1 VNEKPAETR
10 KPIHDLLRRR
20 WSPRAFSQQPVE
32 PEALVSL
39 LEAARWAASCFN
51 DQPWFFLVA
60 TRSDAKAFDRM
71 LGCLVESNQ
80 VWARRAPVLMIS
92 VTRLAFAKNGRPNRH
107 AFHDVGA
114 AAACLTIQAM
124 ALGLWVHQMAG
135 IERDR
140 VRELYQIPE
149 GHEAVAGI
157 AVGHA
162 GDPVDLPEPLRQ
174 RELAPRERKA
184 LEEMVFTGS
193 WGKAASFLSGSD

>member
-1 VNEKPAETR
+1 MIEKPADTR
-10 KPIHDLLRRR
+10 QPIHDLLRRR
-20 WSPRAFSQQPVE
+20 WSPRAFSPRPVE
-32 PEALVSL
+32 PEKIVSL

-51 DQPWFFLVA
+51 DQPWSFLVS
-60 TRSDAKAFDRM
+60 TRGEGEAFDRM
-71 LGCLVESNQ
+71 LSCLVEANR
-80 VWARRAPVLMIS
+80 VWARSAPVLMIS
-92 VTRLAFAKNGRPNRH
+92 VARLAFARNGRLNRH

-140 VRELYQIPE
+140 VRELYAIPE

-162 GDPVDLPEPLRQ
+162 GDPEELPAPLRQ
-174 RELAPRERKA
+174 REHAPRERRP
-184 LEEMVFTGS
+184 LEEIAFAGS
-193 WGKAASFLSGSD
+193 WGMPANFFGRSE